1 MGRRIQNP
9 KPTPD
14 EMADFY
20 FAGTPTPRTPKQIEQ
35 DEMAEFYFAGPTPRT
50 EEQMIADG
58 DLEPSEQLE
67 QVTAEPATA
76 ADTEPKYD
84 IPEPVET
91 QPDEQALPTPAL
103 ETEVTP
109 AKPSVEPGKTV
120 ASKAAETDEYEPL
133 FGEYEKARKT
143 YGEESEALGKETEE
157 VGRKNIM
164 MTGIAGALQAFGEGL
179 AAITGGSAK
188 PLQTGAAT
196 VRSIGEQQAA
206 AQERKAKTLKERM
219 LMAREPLEAK
229 AQEIKFR
236 DVFEQRQKAK
246 RLEDPTSDE
255 SQQARQL
262 ANNFLDAY
270 MTSVSNRVSPDQL
283 EKLEAIKPRLENL
296 NANQIKDFMD
306 NLNKLKFT
314 ESRVDIEEA
323 KAERTT
329 KQQEAKT
336 AASQEF
342 KVQQDAQKAIVK
354 VESELE
360 QDQKFYNQYKQFRS
374 NLTKAIAGDKDAQ
387 KFIKNNMDAFS
398 YMKARTM
405 ESKGVFTDQDAE
417 RLTTLLKDTPWF
429 NKFQA
434 WLAGGLKGEIPMDV
448 LQSLDEAL
456 KDEPENPVMIKNKK
470 LKTLA
475 NIAKKSTNPA
485 MQNSASYYESVLEQ
499 EPEVQPAETQQQT
512 AKPVQKYDS
521 VKKLKEAIDDGKK
534 FNVGDILEIGNI
546 RFKMG
551 PDGKLQK
558 M

>member
-9 KPTPD
+9 KPTLD
-14 EMADFY
+14 EMDDFY

-35 DEMAEFYFAGPTPRT
+35 DDMAEFYFAGPTPRT

-58 DLEPSEQLE
+58 ELEPSEQLE

-84 IPEPVET
+84 IPE
-91 QPDEQALPTPAL
+91 PDEQALPTPAL

-196 VRSIGEQQAA
+196 LKSIGEQQAA

-323 KAERTT
+323 KGERAT

-360 QDQKFYNQYKQFRS
+360 QDQKFYDQYKQFRS
-374 NLTKAIAGDKDAQ
+374 NLQKAIAGDPDAQ
-387 KFIKNNMDAFS
+387 RFIKNNMDAFS
-398 YMKARTM
+398 YMKARTL

-417 RLTTLLKDTPWF
+417 RLTTLLKDRTWF
-429 NKFQA
+429 EKFQA
-434 WLAGGLKGEIPMDV
+434 WLAGGLQGEIPTDV
-448 LQSLDEAL
+448 LQSLDAAL
-456 KDEPENPVMIKNKK
+456 KDEPKNPVIIKNQK
-470 LKTLA
+470 LKRLA

-485 MQNSASYYESVLEQ
+485 LQNSASYYESILEQ
-499 EPEVQPAETQQQT
+499 EPEAQPVEAAPEKKSFKNINE
-512 AKPVQKYDS
+512 AVDARKKGLIKSGESIIINGKS
-521 VKKLKEAIDDGKK
+521 VKVK
-534 FNVGDILEIGNI
+534 
-546 RFKMG
+546 
-551 PDGKLQK
+551 
-558 M
+558 